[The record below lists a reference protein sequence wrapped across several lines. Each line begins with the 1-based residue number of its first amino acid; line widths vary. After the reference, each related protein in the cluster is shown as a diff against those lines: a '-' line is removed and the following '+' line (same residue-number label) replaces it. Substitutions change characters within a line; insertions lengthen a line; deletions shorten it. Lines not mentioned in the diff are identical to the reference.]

1 MHNTLTLQ
9 EMRKRDQKY
18 FMLINSL
25 PARQFYYPDLK
36 ERLHHKLLKMLQNG
50 DVSREFLQS
59 VCDSGD
65 NSTYRILS
73 FPQLKEESE
82 MLTFILCRS
91 SNQIRDFISR
101 DDLLHILTIYDGTS
115 FQFDFQVTSSTN

>member
-1 MHNTLTLQ
+1 MHNTLPLQ

-18 FMLINSL
+18 HMLINSL
-25 PARQFYYPDLK
+25 PARQLYYPDLK
-36 ERLHHKLLKMLQNG
+36 ERLHSKLLSMLQEG
-50 DVSREFLQS
+50 DINREFLKS
-59 VCDSGD
+59 ICDNGGC
-65 NSTYRILS
+65 STYRLLS

-91 SNQIRDFISR
+91 SKQIGDFISR

-115 FQFDFQVTSSTN
+115 YQFDFK